1 MADFGTIGAG
11 AMVAGISIPMIV
23 RPEKQYRHSRQ
34 IRNARIAELD
44 GGSPEVF
51 FEERRELEAY
61 APMTNASVAQVRLTG
76 VALFLFGLALA
87 VWGYFE

>member
-11 AMVAGISIPMIV
+11 AAVAGISIPMILK
-23 RPEKQYRHSRQ
+23 PEKQYRYSRQ

-61 APMTNASVAQVRLTG
+61 TPKTNASVAQMRLIG
-76 VALFLFGLALA
+76 VALFLCGLALA
-87 VWGYFE
+87 VWGYVE